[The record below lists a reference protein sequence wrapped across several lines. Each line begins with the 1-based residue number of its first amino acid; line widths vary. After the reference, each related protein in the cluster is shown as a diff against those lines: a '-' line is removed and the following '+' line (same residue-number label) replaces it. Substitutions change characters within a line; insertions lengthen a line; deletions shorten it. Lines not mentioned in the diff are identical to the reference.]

1 MKKEDLDK
9 EKHDIKNSLA
19 SQVTKHIES
28 TAQNREIEKK
38 ERVEIEKFI
47 QKQDVENVF
56 QQYQKPL

>member
-19 SQVTKHIES
+19 SQVSKHIES

-56 QQYQKPL
+56 